1 MLIAVDISS
10 TVLASTPLCAEN
22 RDPGCRVNLRVMSD
36 ALYSGSNQFIA
47 KGCNRQMS
55 TVPMILSRRL
65 RPSPYE
71 QRVLE
76 NGASAFTLYNKMTL
90 PLVYDS
96 YETEYEH
103 LCQHVQIWD
112 VACERQVEI
121 VGPDALK
128 LVELITPRD
137 MSKCAVGQCKY
148 APLCDENGGI
158 INDPIILRLAQ
169 DRFWLSI
176 ADSDVNLWVKGIAYG
191 RGFDVKVFEPDVSP
205 LAIQGP
211 KADDLMADVVGEH
224 TRNIKFFWFID
235 ATIAGAP
242 VKIARSGWSGQG
254 GFEVYLQDGSKGT
267 ALWDVFWEAGQ
278 KYRLK
283 AGAPNLIERIETGLK
298 SYGQDMTIDSNP
310 FEAAL
315 EKYMDLDK
323 PAEYMSR
330 DALARIAETGPAR
343 RLVNLVIDGSQLEP
357 MRADWAAL
365 NTDGQKIGLVTSRAW
380 SPRFKSNIAFA
391 IVDSSYADI
400 GTKLSVDA
408 DGDVR
413 KATVCDA
420 QWRSITA

>member
-1 MLIAVDISS
+1 
-10 TVLASTPLCAEN
+10 
-22 RDPGCRVNLRVMSD
+22 
-36 ALYSGSNQFIA
+36 
-47 KGCNRQMS
+47 MS

-65 RPSPYE
+65 RPSPFE

-96 YETEYEH
+96 YEAQYEH
-103 LCQHVQIWD
+103 LCEHVQIWD

-137 MSKCAVGQCKY
+137 MSKCAIGQGKY

-158 INDPIILRLAQ
+158 INDPIILRLAE

-176 ADSDVNLWVKGIAYG
+176 ADSDVNLWVKGVAYG
-191 RGFDVKVFEPDVSP
+191 RGFDAKVFEPDVSP

-224 TRNIKFFWFID
+224 TRDIKFFWFID
-235 ATIAGAP
+235 ETIAGAP

-254 GFEVYLQDGSKGT
+254 GFEVYLQDGSKGN
-267 ALWDVFWEAGQ
+267 ALWDVFWKAGQ
-278 KYRLK
+278 KYNLR
-283 AGAPNLIERIETGLK
+283 AGAPNMIERIETGLK

-323 PAEYMSR
+323 EAEYMSR
-330 DALARIAETGPAR
+330 DALARIAKTGPEK
-343 RLVNLVIDGSQLEP
+343 RLVNLVIEGDQLEA
-357 MRADWAAL
+357 MRSDWLAL
-365 NTDGQKIGLVTSRAW
+365 NDEGKPIGLVTSRAY
-380 SPRFKSNIAFA
+380 SPHFEANIAFA
-391 IVDSSYADI
+391 IVDSSYAEI
-400 GTKLSVDA
+400 GTTLSVDA
-408 DGDVR
+408 GGDVR
-413 KATVCDA
+413 KATVRGA
-420 QWRSITA
+420 RWQSAAA